1 MTIYLVVPLLVTLAI
16 LQSTIVSHF
25 RMWGVFADLPL
36 LVVVSWSLLRG
47 PWEGLIW
54 GFIAGA
60 AVDIFSG
67 APFGAATFGLI
78 AAGLLSGL
86 GQSTVFRSQLF
97 LPLLAMLLATIVYDM
112 LFLIVVSISGYSV
125 SWMDS
130 LLHLILPSAVLNAV
144 LTPVVFV
151 IMRWLKTRLGR
162 EEMEL

>member
-47 PWEGLIW
+47 PREGLIW

-67 APFGAATFGLI
+67 APFGAATFGLM

-112 LFLIVVSISGYSV
+112 LFLLVVSISGYSV

-151 IMRWLKTRLGR
+151 IMRWLKTRFGR